1 MADEPDLAPGTENDW
16 VGYLQQMLE
25 YLGLYDGKNDG
36 SFGERTEASVAA
48 LQEQYSIDEGGVVGT
63 QTWKLLAMSRER
75 PAEGAAY
82 ESVESS
88 VDTVEAP
95 EFEGEETA

>member
-1 MADEPDLAPGTENDW
+1 
-16 VGYLQQMLE
+16 
-25 YLGLYDGKNDG
+25 
-36 SFGERTEASVAA
+36 
-48 LQEQYSIDEGGVVGT
+48 
-63 QTWKLLAMSRER
+63 MSRER

>member
-1 MADEPDLAPGTENDW
+1 MADEPGLAAGTENDW
-16 VGYLQQMLE
+16 VGCLQQMLE

-36 SFGERTEASVAA
+36 SFGERTAAWIAA
-48 LQEQYSIDEGGVVGT
+48 LQEQYSIDEGGLVGT

-75 PAEGAAY
+75 PAEGAIC
-82 ESVESS
+82 ESVDSS

-95 EFEGEETA
+95 EFEDEETA